1 MAVATTS
8 RSAHPPG
15 LYVLFFTE
23 LWERYSFYSM
33 MAILS
38 LYMNEALHFDVAHV
52 GRVYGLYNAG
62 VYLMP
67 LAGGLLADRWLGF
80 TRAIIVGGVLMMFG
94 HLVLGVEALP
104 FFYSGLVL
112 LACGSGLLKPNVS
125 TLVGNLYRD
134 RPALRDQGFNIYYM
148 GVNIGAFISP
158 LTVSWLRTHY
168 GWSVAFMSAAV
179 AMALVADH
187 IRHVQTLCGRGRREG
202 RRAVGR
208 GAEPCRRRGSFA
220 RDHAAR
226 DLRHLARVLDRLLPD
241 LLHVHVLGARQHR
254 HHVESGNL
262 SGLRAARRDPAVAGA
277 GRDSGRGCSGGT
289 PSRPRRSRCCSACCW
304 SRSRSARLVYAGS
317 IGGDTGRV
325 SPLWLI
331 AANVLIALGEISLS
345 PMGMSLVNRLSPPQ
359 LRGLMMGGWFASL
372 GIGGYL
378 SGRIGGYWDLMPH
391 SQFFLMVVGILAV
404 VAIPL
409 SLLTPQIK
417 RTMARAERDH
427 SQVGM
432 NGASANKESV
442 PVQLSAI
449 LSSALS
455 VAAAPRAD

>member
-1 MAVATTS
+1 MATK
-8 RSAHPPG
+8 HPPG

-38 LYMNEALHFDVAHV
+38 LYMNEALHFDVARV
-52 GRVYGLYNAG
+52 GQVYGAYNAG

-67 LAGGLLADRWLGF
+67 VAGGLIADRWLGF
-80 TRAIIVGGVLMMFG
+80 TRAIIVGGALMMLG
-94 HLVLGVEALP
+94 HLVLGVETLP

-158 LTVSWLRTHY
+158 LTVAWLRAHY

-179 AMALVADH
+179 AMLFSLITFIAFKHHLAEAAIKVDGGSTGFSTLPPGEIRSRVVTLLAIFGISLVFWIAFYQIFYTFTFWARDNTATSWAPETFQPFEPLGV
-187 IRHVQTLCGRGRREG
+187 ILLSPVLVGIWAWLQR
-202 RRAVGR
+202 RRAEPSTPVKMLLGVGFV
-208 GAEPCRRRGSFA
+208 GAAFT
-220 RDHAAR
+220 
-226 DLRHLARVLDRLLPD
+226 LL
-241 LLHVHVLGARQHR
+241 G
-254 HHVESGNL
+254 
-262 SGLRAARRDPAVAGA
+262 
-277 GRDSGRGCSGGT
+277 
-289 PSRPRRSRCCSACCW
+289 
-304 SRSRSARLVYAGS
+304 YAGT
-317 IGGDTGRV
+317 IGGDAGRV

-331 AANVLIALGEISLS
+331 AANLLIAVGEIALS

-378 SGRIGGYWDLMPH
+378 SGYVGGFWDTMPH
-391 SQFFLMVVGILAV
+391 SRFFFMVVGILIAV
-404 VAIPL
+404 AVPL

-417 RTMARAERDH
+417 RTLARAE
-427 SQVGM
+427 
-432 NGASANKESV
+432 A
-442 PVQLSAI
+442 
-449 LSSALS
+449 
-455 VAAAPRAD
+455 

>member
-1 MAVATTS
+1 MAVAAPR
-8 RSAHPPG
+8 RSTAHPPG

-38 LYMNEALHFDVAHV
+38 LYMNEALHFSVAHV
-52 GRVYGLYNAG
+52 GQVYGLYNAG

-67 LAGGLLADRWLGF
+67 LAGGLIADRWLGF
-80 TRAIIVGGVLMMFG
+80 SRAIIAGGVLMMFG

-134 RPALRDQGFNIYYM
+134 RPQLRDQGFNIYYM

-168 GWSVAFMSAAV
+168 GWSIAFMSAAV
-179 AMALVADH
+179 AMLLSLITFVSFKYLLASADVKVDETSPEARALPRSEVRSRVITLLAIFGISLVFWIAFYQIFYTFTFWARDSTATTWNPETFQVFEPLGVILLSPVLVATWASL
-187 IRHVQTLCGRGRREG
+187 QRRN
-202 RRAVGR
+202 
-208 GAEPCRRRGSFA
+208 AEPSTPVKMLLGVLLVASAFGA
-220 RDHAAR
+220 
-226 DLRHLARVLDRLLPD
+226 LA
-241 LLHVHVLGARQHR
+241 
-254 HHVESGNL
+254 
-262 SGLRAARRDPAVAGA
+262 
-277 GRDSGRGCSGGT
+277 
-289 PSRPRRSRCCSACCW
+289 
-304 SRSRSARLVYAGS
+304 YAGT
-317 IGGDTGRV
+317 IGGNTGRV
-325 SPLWLI
+325 SPAWLI
-331 AANVLIALGEISLS
+331 TANVLIAIGEISLS
-345 PMGMSLVNRLSPPQ
+345 PMGMSLVNRLSPPR

-378 SGRIGGYWDLMPH
+378 SGSIGVYWDRMPH

-417 RTMARAERDH
+417 RTMSRAE
-427 SQVGM
+427 
-432 NGASANKESV
+432 A
-442 PVQLSAI
+442 
-449 LSSALS
+449 
-455 VAAAPRAD
+455 